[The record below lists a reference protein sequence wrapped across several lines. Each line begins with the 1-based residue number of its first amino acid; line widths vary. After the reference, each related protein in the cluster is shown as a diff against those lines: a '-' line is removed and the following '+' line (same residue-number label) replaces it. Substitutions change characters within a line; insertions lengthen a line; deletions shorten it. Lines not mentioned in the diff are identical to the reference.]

1 MFRCRKLMPN
11 IPNFYRTPPPP
22 SFSRRVL
29 TRLRADRGAGQH
41 LLWVH
46 LAGAVGVLVL
56 ICMVLVIATY
66 AWFAR
71 GLPSIDWARHYRP
84 PIVSTVWSGDQQLM
98 GEFYNERRQV
108 VPYERIPKKLVQAFI
123 ASEDA
128 DFFDHSDVRHT
139 GIARAL
145 FKTYVLRHKMKQGGS
160 TLTQQTARAIL
171 ASAEGVNAAHVLAA
185 WAGER
190 RKTRELILTTRL
202 EGNF

>member
-1 MFRCRKLMPN
+1 MFRSRNPMPN
-11 IPNFYRTPPPP
+11 IPSFYRTPPP
-22 SFSRRVL
+22 SFRRRVL
-29 TRLRADRGAGQH
+29 NRLMADRGPGKNP
-41 LLWVH
+41 LWVH
-46 LAGAVGVLVL
+46 LAAAVGVLVF
-56 ICMVLVIATY
+56 ICMVLLIPTY

-84 PIVSTVWSGDQQLM
+84 PIVSTVWSGAQQLM
-98 GEFYNERRQV
+98 GEFYDERRQV

-128 DFFDHSDVRHT
+128 DFFDHSGVSYT

-145 FKTYVLRHKMKQGGS
+145 FKTYVLRHKMKQGGP
-160 TLTQQTARAIL
+160 TRTRHTARAIL
-171 ASAEGVNAAHVLAA
+171 SSAEGVNAAHVLAA

>member
-1 MFRCRKLMPN
+1 MFRSRNPMPN
-11 IPNFYRTPPPP
+11 IPSFYRTPPP
-22 SFSRRVL
+22 SFLRRVL
-29 TRLRADRGAGQH
+29 NRLMADRGPGKNP
-41 LLWVH
+41 LWVH
-46 LAGAVGVLVL
+46 LAAAVGVLAF

-66 AWFAR
+66 VVFAR

-98 GEFYNERRQV
+98 GEFYDERRQV
-108 VPYERIPKKLVQAFI
+108 VPYERIPKKLVQAVI
-123 ASEDA
+123 AWA
-128 DFFDHSDVRHT
+128 RAAFFHHSGVSYT

-171 ASAEGVNAAHVLAA
+171 ASADGVKAAPVRAA